1 MNIENLIKELRGLK
15 EVTIV
20 TSKGNGLRYDYHP
33 YKNNPCCLAIEK
45 GSKYTKENSTFMLT
59 PRTLI
64 QLLNESLKECTV
76 GYSMEVIIANRGLN
90 NGEKITGIHLD
101 TYEGEEVILF
111 EVK

>member
-20 TSKGNGLRYDYHP
+20 TSKGNGLRYDYHS
-33 YKNNPCCLAIEK
+33 YKDNPCCLAIEK
-45 GSKYTKENSTFMLT
+45 GSKYTKENSAFMLT

-64 QLLNESLKECTV
+64 QLLNEFLKECV
-76 GYSMEVIIANRGLN
+76 AGYSTEVIIANCGLS
-90 NGEKITGIHLD
+90 NGEKITSIHLD
-101 TYEGEEVILF
+101 TYKGEEIILF